1 MNEEKDSEKTLS
13 ESPVDS
19 EEAPHHEDE
28 AKSSDDSKFS
38 ADVVKTENPAQSPES
53 KETPGRKSKPLGC
66 CGFPLGETVKC
77 KWCIKNYH
85 LKCLEPPLLY
95 VPPNFVCERHLPE
108 DMPPEPVS
116 HKQPEAFSNYLLQS
130 KVKIDWPLTDGD
142 RVSRK
147 CLKAFVNDQK
157 TNNIK

>member
-1 MNEEKDSEKTLS
+1 MNEEKDREKTLS

-19 EEAPHHEDE
+19 EEVSHNESE
-28 AKSSDDSKFS
+28 SRSGDDSKFP
-38 ADVVKTENPAQSPES
+38 AENVVKSESTEKSILHTPDS
-53 KETPGRKSKPLGC
+53 KETSGRKSKPLGC

-130 KVKIDWPLTDGD
+130 KVKIDWPLNGD
-142 RVSRK
+142 RVSRRS
-147 CLKAFVNDQK
+147 LNAFVNQ
-157 TNNIK
+157 